1 MYGRRL
7 VTGSLWMGIL
17 LLVLAVS
24 GCKERKAEPVTEVVP
39 APKTGGPAKP
49 FETIKPH

>member
-7 VTGSLWMGIL
+7 VTGSFWVSIL
-17 LLVLAVS
+17 LLFLAGS
-24 GCKERKAEPVTEVVP
+24 GCKERKAEPVTDFVP
-39 APKTGGPAKP
+39 APKTGTPAKP